1 VSDASDIATRQEPS
15 NKKEIIMTIAEELK
29 MFLAERQP
37 INVRPDAVHYVVAP
51 SGYVFIDPRSRVT
64 VQVEVKQ

>member
-1 VSDASDIATRQEPS
+1 MSDASDRE
-15 NKKEIIMTIAEELK
+15 EVIMTIAEELK
-29 MFLAERQP
+29 LFLAERQA

-51 SGYVFIDPRSRVT
+51 SGYVFIDPRSMVT

>member
-1 VSDASDIATRQEPS
+1 
-15 NKKEIIMTIAEELK
+15 MTIAEELK

>member
-1 VSDASDIATRQEPS
+1 
-15 NKKEIIMTIAEELK
+15 MTIAEELK
-29 MFLAERQP
+29 LFLAERQA

-51 SGYVFIDPRSRVT
+51 SGYVFIDPRSMVT